1 MTVIYHWQELSQVS
15 FLLRQKFVVTNICCN
30 KTHLL
35 LWQTCVCHDKTS
47 LLSQQKY
54 ACHDKTFVLTYFW
67 QIFVATNIILSNTCL
82 SWQIFLTTNIL
93 LGQKYICHDKCF
105 VMATTLLLQQ
115 KTCFVM
121 TNMFVVTAVA
131 TDSHN
136 FLLQCSLRFCCCPT
150 PSQTMGFLTWPT
162 PGKAPPPP
170 TSPHHYCLL
179 WSWVKLRGTLS
190 LVCSTKCLRQNDS

>member
-1 MTVIYHWQELSQVS
+1 M
-15 FLLRQKFVVTNICCN
+15 
-30 KTHLL
+30 
-35 LWQTCVCHDKTS
+35 
-47 LLSQQKY
+47 
-54 ACHDKTFVLTYFW
+54 
-67 QIFVATNIILSNTCL
+67 CL
-82 SWQIFLTTNIL
+82 SWQNKSFVATKVCLSWQNICRDIFLTNICHDEHNSVKHVFVMTNISRDRNIW

-105 VMATTLLLQQ
+105 VMATTLLLRQ

-136 FLLQCSLRFCCCPT
+136 FLFQRSLRFCCCPT

-170 TSPHHYCLL
+170 LKSLL
-179 WSWVKLRGTLS
+179 SAMVLS
-190 LVCSTKCLRQNDS
+190 KIKRYTVAGVFNKVSETEWFLAA